1 VILQVFW
8 EQDFEPFIIAP
19 KTLPQYDEH
28 FVGFG
33 WNKVSH
39 IMEMDALGLV
49 LLLYDIFSFC

>member
-1 VILQVFW
+1 MQVLW

-19 KTLPQYDEH
+19 RSIPEYDEH

-39 IMEMDALGLV
+39 IMEMDALG
-49 LLLYDIFSFC
+49 